1 MFTRKKS
8 AFGKLRELIEEELE
22 RSTIADPSLPHI
34 SPAPKGYHKEWIRCA
49 GDVAYWVNTYCHTY
63 DPRTEGKSLPFHLYP
78 RQVEFFRWLTDRER
92 LRESGIC
99 EKSRGVGVSFL
110 CAAYAL
116 HGWLFKPGYKVGF
129 GSRKLEYVD
138 ALGVMDSLF
147 EKIRFMLRRLPN
159 WMYPPRF
166 RQKNHDCY
174 TKLINPDTGAAI
186 TGEGGD
192 NIGRGGRCS
201 IYFVDEAAFLERP
214 HQTEA
219 SLVETTDVRI
229 DVSTANGPGNP
240 FATKRYSLPPHRVFT
255 FHWLDDP
262 RKNQYVVS
270 CNGTV
275 IGIGQGRPD
284 GNDTLDGCTVL
295 YPWAEKTKREKGLV
309 VFAGEYDIDY
319 GASVEGITIP
329 GAWVRAAVG
338 LNLYGVYNREGHNGY
353 ANGSLDTAD
362 TADKYN
368 GSDIRHF
375 INRPDIASRQR
386 NNVAASTDG
395 TENYYALPDGRL
407 AVSRRCTAG
416 LDIGEEGNDLSVF
429 IPRWGSVIGMPVS
442 WGKTN
447 TTQTAFRA
455 REEAIKHH
463 VSEVCY
469 DSVGVGA
476 GVKGTLR
483 SMDTAES
490 HQREDIV
497 KALSMVA
504 RPINTGVPPTLNMW
518 PDGQTSKEKF
528 VNLKAEL
535 WWALRLRFEKTYE
548 YVTQG
553 IQHPA
558 EEMISIPNCP
568 QLIADLSLPL
578 NDRNESG
585 KIKIESKN
593 SMRLRGVKSPDF
605 AEALVMSEACL
616 VVKKQ
621 TFWVR

>member
-1 MFTRKKS
+1 MFARKKS
-8 AFGKLRELIEEELE
+8 GFGKLRELIEEELE
-22 RSTIADPSLPHI
+22 RSNSYVADPSLPNI
-34 SPAPKGYHKEWIRCA
+34 SPAPRGYQKEWIRCA
-49 GDVAYWVNTYCHTY
+49 GDVAYWVNTYCFTY
-63 DPRTEGKSLPFHLYP
+63 DPRTEGKALPFHLYP

-92 LRESGIC
+92 HKESGIC

-147 EKIRFMLRRLPN
+147 EKIRFMLRRLPS
-159 WMYPPRF
+159 WMFPPNF
-166 RQKNHDCY
+166 KQKHHDCY

-201 IYFVDEAAFLERP
+201 VYFVDEAAFLERP

-240 FATKRYSLPPHRVFT
+240 FATKRYSYPSHRVFT

-262 RKNQYVVS
+262 RKNQYVIS
-270 CNGTV
+270 HNGA
-275 IGIGQGRPD
+275 ILGIGQGRPSGGD
-284 GNDTLDGCTVL
+284 VPDGCTVL
-295 YPWAEKTKREKGLV
+295 YPWAEKTKREKGPV

-319 GASVEGITIP
+319 SASIEGITIP
-329 GAWVRAAVG
+329 GAWVRTAVG
-338 LNLYGVYNREGHNGY
+338 LNLYGVCNTEDHNGDG
-353 ANGSLDTAD
+353 NGAVDTAHE
-362 TADKYN
+362 Y
-368 GSDIRHF
+368 GSNDIRQF
-375 INRPDIASRQR
+375 INQPAISTRQR
-386 NNVAASTDG
+386 NSLGSTAGDSEG
-395 TENYYALPDGRL
+395 YYVLPDGRL

-429 IPRWGSVIGMPVS
+429 IPRWGSVVGMPVS
-442 WGKTN
+442 WGKMN

-455 REEAIKHH
+455 REEASKHR
-463 VSEVCY
+463 VAEVCY

-490 HQREDIV
+490 HQREDVV

-535 WWALRLRFEKTYE
+535 WWSLRLRFEKTYE

-553 IQHPA
+553 IHHPP

-578 NDRNESG
+578 NDRNEAG
-585 KIKIESKN
+585 KIKIESKD
-593 SMRLRGVKSPDF
+593 SMKRRGVKSPDF
-605 AEALVMSEACL
+605 AEALVMSEACI